1 MTKPGKEEPTVQAVD
16 LAVDYVRSPKNVY
29 RLFRVTLDVSIPD
42 YGNGLF
48 HHSALDYM
56 LPEITG
62 TNSEVEVLGWSEVEL
77 DVHKK
82 RKTKVALDDTPGVQ

>member
-42 YGNGLF
+42 YGGGF
-48 HHSALDYM
+48 HSALDYM

-82 RKTKVALDDTPGVQ
+82 RKTKVALDDTPGVE